1 MQILS
6 LSDIGYVS
14 SNPSVE
20 ACPRPVPINNDIFSC
35 LFKISNG
42 SNGKKIIKEDNEDIK
57 KAKYFANSLNSCV
70 AVLRQVPNQRLYFK
84 NDPRLGQKGR
94 TGDYLIAWTWHHF
107 VKLKVF

>member
-1 MQILS
+1 MWV
-6 LSDIGYVS
+6 Y
-14 SNPSVE
+14 
-20 ACPRPVPINNDIFSC
+20 IFHMTFLLSC

-42 SNGKKIIKEDNEDIK
+42 SNGKKIIPEDNEDIK

-107 VKLKVF
+107 VK